1 MKKIIL
7 TIYILLINLSLIIG
21 NEIKFTGI
29 NLGLRDTS
37 SKTIQVTFQL
47 EWNNSWRIGTTPKG
61 EVEAVFIRSKG
72 SGYTDGFHTVSF
84 AGGGSSQSA
93 TAELEV
99 NGGEV
104 IGVRILNKGAGYT
117 TSPSGFSGLTTT
129 GNDAILDV
137 HVSPWWDAAWVFG
150 KYRVK
155 GTAEWKHMKLAAQ
168 GHSTGQGTS
177 AICKVGRVDET
188 MAYNRTN
195 NPNTGVYYYRSQPSS
210 GTFLISNAY
219 ILWDYGIDNISDDAE
234 IEYQLHG
241 IEMVYV
247 PSGSY
252 YLGSGGNE
260 ANSFYSQNSNNPYL
274 VNSATAITIGSGA
287 GELFYFSSNAN
298 QFGDQAGPIPAAFPN
313 GFTAFYAMKHEISQQ
328 HYVDFLNTLKA
339 NQQDNRA
346 KNSCSTIE
354 APGVAYLCP
363 TCDVSQY
370 TMNGVFY
377 YISGMRW
384 RCAIK
389 TVSPAS
395 ISNNIPARI
404 ETDLPHV
411 PLSGRNWSDIAAIA
425 DWTSMRPMTEL
436 EFEKL
441 ARGTAKPVPEEFAW
455 GLQAINTQ
463 FFNYTNY
470 SAVNEVVSSGQ
481 SSSFGN
487 GACVP
492 CIQQSSQFGAL
503 RSGVFAKSQNDR
515 VQAGASFYGALEMTG
530 NVSEAVVTIANSQG
544 RGFTHLHGDG
554 MLSSNGFADISSWPG
569 YVSGEN
575 TGVLGA
581 IFRGSHVNDNA
592 CAPISTRPE
601 LPNNNNRQQFLGAR
615 FARTAPIN

>member
-7 TIYILLINLSLIIG
+7 TIYILLINMFLTKS
-21 NEIKFTGI
+21 NDIKFTGI
-29 NLGLRDTS
+29 KLGLREPVN
-37 SKTIQVTFQL
+37 KTIQVSFQL
-47 EWNNSWRIGTTPKG
+47 EWQNSWRIGTTPKG
-61 EVEAVFIRSKG
+61 EVEAVFVRYKG
-72 SGYTDGFHTVSF
+72 SGYTNGLHTVSLV
-84 AGGGSSQSA
+84 GGGSSQAA
-93 TAELEV
+93 TVELEV
-99 NGGEV
+99 SGGE
-104 IGVRILNKGAGYT
+104 IVRANILSRGAGYT
-117 TSPSGFSGLTTT
+117 SSPSGFSGLTTT

-150 KYRVK
+150 KYRVL
-155 GTAEWKHMKLAAQ
+155 GTSEWKHMKLATL
-168 GHSTGQGTS
+168 GHSTGMGTS

-188 MAYNRTN
+188 IAYNATN
-195 NPNTGVYYYRSQPSS
+195 NPNTGVYIYRAQPSS

-219 ILWDYGIDNISDDAE
+219 ILWDYGIDNVPDDAE

-260 ANSFYSQNSNNPYL
+260 SNAFYSQNSNNPYF
-274 VNSATAITIGSGA
+274 VNSSSSITVGTGL
-287 GELFYFSSNAN
+287 GELYYNSSNTT
-298 QFGDQAGPIPAAFPN
+298 QFGDQAGPIPSTFPN
-313 GFTAFYAMKHEISQQ
+313 GFSAFYAMKHEVSQQ
-328 HYVDFLNTLKA
+328 HYVDFMNTLKA

-346 KNSCSTIE
+346 KNSCSTVE
-354 APGVAYLCP
+354 APGIAYLCP

-411 PLSGRNWSDIAAIA
+411 PLSGRNWSDIAALA
-425 DWTSMRPMTEL
+425 DWSSLRPMTEL

-441 ARGTAKPVPEEFAW
+441 ARGTAAPIPNEFAW
-455 GLQAINTQ
+455 GLHTIQTQ
-463 FFNYTNY
+463 SFSYTNY
-470 SAVNEVVSSGQ
+470 GAANELVSSGQ
-481 SSSFGN
+481 SSTVGN
-487 GACVP
+487 SACVP

-503 RSGVFAKSQNDR
+503 RSGIFAQSQLDR
-515 VQAGASFYGALEMTG
+515 VSAGASFYGALEMTG
-530 NVSEAVVTIANSQG
+530 NVSEALVTIANAEG

-569 YVSGEN
+569 FISGEN

-581 IFRGSHVNDNA
+581 IFRGSHVNDSA
-592 CAPISTRPE
+592 CVPISSRTA
-601 LPNNNNRQQFLGAR
+601 LPSNNNRQQFLGAR
-615 FARTAPIN
+615 LARTAPVN